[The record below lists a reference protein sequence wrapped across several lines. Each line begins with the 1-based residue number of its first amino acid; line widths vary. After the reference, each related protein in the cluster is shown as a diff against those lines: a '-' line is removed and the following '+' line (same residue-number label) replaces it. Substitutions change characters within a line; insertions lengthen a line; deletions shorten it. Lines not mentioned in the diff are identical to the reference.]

1 VQITKSVLA
10 YVRGSRHCVRPG
22 KAGAHLAAAR
32 LAALLLAA
40 AAVWTPPAAAAAPL
54 LDEPIQPVPLT
65 LKQDPA
71 RAEIGR
77 LLFRDT
83 RLSGNGRIS
92 CASCHDISKGGGDG
106 RDRSVGLHG
115 GLTSVNAPTVL
126 NAALNFK
133 QFWNGRAESLEAQAD
148 HVMQNPVEMGSQW
161 AEVVQKVSQD
171 PKYKAAF
178 AASYKDGVTKA
189 NIQNAIATFERTLI
203 TPNSR
208 FDKYLRGDANAIT
221 AAEKAGY
228 AKFKQYGC
236 VACHQGVNVGGN
248 MFQKFGV
255 MGDYFAKRGN
265 PTEADLGRYLV
276 TKVES
281 DKYVFKVPSLR
292 NIALTAPYFH
302 DASAKTLDEA
312 VDIMFR
318 YQLGRV
324 ASKEDKEAIIRFLN
338 TLTGEL
344 DPKP

>member
-1 VQITKSVLA
+1 M
-10 YVRGSRHCVRPG
+10 
-22 KAGAHLAAAR
+22 
-32 LAALLLAA
+32 
-40 AAVWTPPAAAAAPL
+40 
-54 LDEPIQPVPLT
+54 T

-71 RAEIGR
+71 RADIGR